1 MLGHAMR
8 STGVWTYGVVNLAH
22 IIGVS
27 SFFGSILILD
37 LRLLGVW
44 RAAQIASIS
53 VPTERVAGLG
63 FWIAIISGLCLLATK
78 GSEYASNP
86 FLAIKFAA
94 IALGAL
100 NVAILRASKMWK
112 EHRLRALSDDEQ
124 LRLAAFGGA
133 SLFCWLS
140 AMAAGRMI
148 AYW

>member
-22 IIGVS
+22 IMGVS

-44 RAAQIASIS
+44 RTTPIASIS

-63 FWIAIISGLCLLATK
+63 FWIAIASGACLLATK
-78 GSEYASNP
+78 GSEYAGNP
-86 FLAIKFAA
+86 FLAIKFGA
-94 IALGAL
+94 IGLGMV
-100 NVAILRASKMWK
+100 NVALLRASKVWR
-112 EHRLRALSDDEQ
+112 EHRSRELSEDEQ
-124 LRLAAFGGA
+124 SRLAVFGGV
-133 SLFCWLS
+133 SLFCWVS
-140 AMAAGRMI
+140 AMVAARMI